1 MVTRHFNLRRK
12 GSNLLITRM
21 TELKNVCVLNYI
33 TLFIYEVSKASIYT
47 GTWYKEDNPVSTEW
61 FIILPLLIYF
71 THQEHLIYQKSS
83 S

>member
-21 TELKNVCVLNYI
+21 TKLKSVCVLNYI
-33 TLFIYEVSKASIYT
+33 TLFIYEVSNASIYI
-47 GTWYKEDNPVSTEW
+47 GTWYKEDNSVSTEW
-61 FIILPLLIYF
+61 LIILPLLIYF